1 MRNYFP
7 CWEYGYPDCTCW
19 FKSLSD
25 LKTHLKHEHQ
35 KELVIVE

>member
-19 FKSLSD
+19 FTCLSSLR
-25 LKTHLKHEHQ
+25 EHIRLEHH
-35 KELVIVE
+35 KVLVIV